1 MGNLLKGKPLE
12 KQIATVIA
20 VILSI
25 IHLLNIW
32 LTFPSHMM
40 RGVHLA
46 FILILIFLGNTFD
59 RKKPW
64 GCVLNV
70 VELVAGGV
78 ACAYYALL
86 YEDLALRM
94 NSMITMDKIMGLIL
108 IIIILDATRRTIGTG
123 MAAVTLVFL
132 LYMFFGNYLPG
143 ALGHSKYSF
152 GRMISHM
159 YIGSNGIFGTL
170 LQMSCT
176 YLALFTLLGAF
187 LEACGAS
194 NAFINIALKATGKL
208 QGGPALAAVIASCLF
223 GMVNG
228 SAVVNV
234 VTTGTFTIPLMKS
247 LGIQGH
253 VAAAVE
259 AAASTGGQLMPPV
272 MGTGA
277 FIMADMTGTPYSTII
292 AKAVIPALVYFIG
305 IFAGVFFYVKR
316 ENIATVAP
324 ESLPGTR
331 TILKD
336 LYLLAPMVVVLI
348 LILMRYSPSFSA
360 FWAIA
365 VAVTLV
371 LLTNI
376 KTPKKFV
383 SGFSKALI
391 DGSLNLSSVAT
402 GLACAG
408 IITGVVTLTG
418 LGNKFVNLVIR
429 ISGGHPFLALLL
441 VAVACLIL
449 GMGLPTSAA
458 YVITANMAVPAL
470 AEMGLPTMAC
480 HLFVFYFAVIAPVT
494 PPVAI
499 AAYAGAGIADASAN
513 KAGYKSFVFALPA
526 FAMPFMFVYN
536 PLLLGE
542 GDPLRIVWAGLSAV
556 IGAVA
561 IGACTQGYVVSRLS
575 IVERVLLGAAAFLM
589 IASSLWTDLVGIVI
603 IVAIIV
609 ISLIRRKKNPQQP
622 AAAQIK
628 VSIGTTPEAATEG
641 EA

>member
-1 MGNLLKGKPLE
+1 MEGLFQGKPIE
-12 KQIATVIA
+12 KKIAMMFAIALSVIH
-20 VILSI
+20 I
-25 IHLLNIW
+25 LNIW
-32 LTFPSHMM
+32 MTFPSHVM

-46 FILILIFLGNTFD
+46 FIFVLIYLG
-59 RKKPW
+59 KPFQNSHI
-64 GCVLNV
+64 GKNVLNIA
-70 VELVAGGV
+70 ELCIGALG
-78 ACAYYALL
+78 CAYYAVF
-86 YEDLALRM
+86 YEDLTLRM
-94 NSMITMDKIMGLIL
+94 NTLTAVDKIIGLLLIL
-108 IIIILDATRRTIGTG
+108 IILDATRRTVGTG
-123 MAAVTLVFL
+123 MSVVTLVFL
-132 LYMFFGNYLPG
+132 LYMFFGHLLPG
-143 ALGHSKYSF
+143 ALGHSRYSF

-194 NAFINIALKATGKL
+194 NAFINIAIKVTGRL

-247 LGIQGH
+247 LGIAPH

-292 AKAVIPALVYFIG
+292 IKALIPALVYFVG
-305 IFAGVFFYVKR
+305 IFAGVYFYVKK
-316 ENIATVAP
+316 ENVPVVPP
-324 ESLPGTR
+324 ESLPT
-331 TILKD
+331 TKSILREA
-336 LYLLAPMVVVLI
+336 YMLLPMVVVLI
-348 LILMRYSPSFSA
+348 LILKKFSASYAA

-365 VAVTLV
+365 VAFILV
-371 LLTNI
+371 LFNNI
-376 KTPKKFV
+376 KNFGGFV
-383 SGFSKALI
+383 SNVAKSFV
-391 DGSLNLSSVAT
+391 DGAFNLSSVAT

-408 IITGVVTLTG
+408 VITGVVTLTG
-418 LGNKFVNLVIR
+418 LGNKFVNLVLK
-429 ISGGHPFLALLL
+429 ISGGMPFLALVLI
-441 VAVACLIL
+441 AIACLIL

-470 AEMGLPTMAC
+470 AEMGLPTVAC

-499 AAYAGAGIADASAN
+499 AAYAGASIANCSAN
-513 KAGYKSFVFALPA
+513 KAGIKSFIFALPA

-542 GDPLRIVWAGLSAV
+542 GDALRVIWAGITATL
-556 IGAVA
+556 GACA
-561 IGACTQGYVVSRLS
+561 IGSCTQGYLVSRLN
-575 IVERVLLGAAAFLM
+575 VFERVLLGGAAFAM
-589 IASSLWTDLVGIVI
+589 ISPALITDAIGLSIIALISILSFVRKARSNKMNCTDAAS
-603 IVAIIV
+603 
-609 ISLIRRKKNPQQP
+609 
-622 AAAQIK
+622 
-628 VSIGTTPEAATEG
+628 
-641 EA
+641 